1 MRGPTIRRYHAS
13 CSLALCKS
21 LLLNLKSV
29 DGFLPAAGIA
39 LPIVVGPCHDR
50 GKVAFA
56 NSAFICSASQA
67 SANKYPGPDHS
78 LWLADI

>member
-29 DGFLPAAGIA
+29 DGFLLQPASPYPLSSAH
-39 LPIVVGPCHDR
+39 VTTEE
-50 GKVAFA
+50 KSAFA
-56 NSAFICSASQA
+56 NNAFI
-67 SANKYPGPDHS
+67 
-78 LWLADI
+78 

>member
-29 DGFLPAAGIA
+29 DGFLLQPESPYPLSPAH
-39 LPIVVGPCHDR
+39 VTTEE
-50 GKVAFA
+50 KSAFA
-56 NSAFICSASQA
+56 NNAFICSASQA
-67 SANKYPGPDHS
+67 SANKYPWP
-78 LWLADI
+78 